1 MAPFVRSLAIL
12 LKSRCRISC
21 RCYLVRTDSSLACFH
36 LISSC
41 STSAVRKTIC
51 DKSQSKYL
59 KLILLTF
66 PPPTSKSSG
75 QLHVKNTRHHDAV
88 GCSCLIMVL
97 YFYIIISYLS
107 IVISA
112 SITVERHGMG
122 CALSYV
128 LCQGDGIPHLHTQA
142 FLQCWPPGITSV
154 SFFTSVVYCLWA
166 DHLWALAFLV
176 GSVCGF
182 KSRRW

>member
-66 PPPTSKSSG
+66 PPPP
-75 QLHVKNTRHHDAV
+75 QNPV
-88 GCSCLIMVL
+88 GSYMWKIQGTMMLVL

-112 SITVERHGMG
+112 SITVEHHGMG

>member
-51 DKSQSKYL
+51 DKSQSKCL

-66 PPPTSKSSG
+66 SPPTSKSSG
-75 QLHVKNTRHHDAV
+75 QLHVKNTRHHDT
-88 GCSCLIMVL
+88 GFIFLHYNLLLEHCYYCQHYSGTSWYGLSTVL
-97 YFYIIISYLS
+97 RSLPRWWDSSSPYTS
-107 IVISA
+107 IFAMLA
-112 SITVERHGMG
+112 SWHYQRFFFHICG
-122 CALSYV
+122 
-128 LCQGDGIPHLHTQA
+128 
-142 FLQCWPPGITSV
+142 SV
-154 SFFTSVVYCLWA
+154 SLSRSSL
-166 DHLWALAFLV
+166 
-176 GSVCGF
+176 GSHIPGWFCM
-182 KSRRW
+182 WL